1 MTRKKPQTKEV
12 PMSKNITV
20 QGIDLPVVDQFA
32 EGHVLTAIEAAV
44 LSQTYNENLRNNFA
58 NRVKEA
64 KESLGEAFNIDTPY
78 TVGEGEA
85 AKSFASIS
93 EQWAAHTEAYSFGAR
108 RVGGGGKRTTD
119 PVQREALRIARASVE
134 SAIRTKYGK
143 LDAVAKEKIAELVE
157 SLAAREDIQ
166 TKAREN
172 IANMGSVDLGIE
184 V

>member
-1 MTRKKPQTKEV
+1 MTRKKTPTKEI

-32 EGHVLTAIEAAV
+32 EGHILTAVEAAV

-58 NRVKEA
+58 TRVKEA
-64 KESLGEAFNIDTPY
+64 KEVLGEDFNTETPY
-78 TVGEGEA
+78 TVGE
-85 AKSFASIS
+85 KSFASIS
-93 EQWAAHTEAYSFGAR
+93 EQWAAHVEAYAFGTR

-119 PVQREALRIARASVE
+119 PVQREALRIAKASVE

-143 LDAVAKEKIAELVE
+143 LDAVSKDKITELVE

-166 TKAREN
+166 DKAKAN